1 MAVVLKKEVSII
13 HPHKTGT
20 LLTNLQ
26 AAVAQRVISAEW
38 VIVRPPLEYR
48 TVKLVEPTHT
58 YARLPLA
65 MDVANRGVV
74 AGTIVA
80 MQLPA

>member
-1 MAVVLKKEVSII
+1 MAVVLKKEVSISP
-13 HPHKTGT
+13 PHKIGT
-20 LLTNLQ
+20 LLTNVQ
-26 AAVAQRVISAEW
+26 AAVAQRVISAGW
-38 VIVRPPLEYR
+38 VIVRPPLECL

-65 MDVANRGVV
+65 MGVANRGVV
-74 AGTIVA
+74 AGTTAA